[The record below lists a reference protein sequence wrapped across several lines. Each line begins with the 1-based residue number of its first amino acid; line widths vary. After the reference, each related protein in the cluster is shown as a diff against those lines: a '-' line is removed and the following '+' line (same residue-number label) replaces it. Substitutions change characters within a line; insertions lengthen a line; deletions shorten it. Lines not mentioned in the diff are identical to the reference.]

1 MRTIRIGS
9 GAGYSG
15 DRIEPAVEL
24 AEKGDIQYLVFECL
38 GERTVALAQQ
48 ARMKNPDSGYDPLL
62 EERMRAVLPVCASQG
77 IRIVTNMGAANP
89 LAAARKTAEIARSL
103 GLSSLKIAAIVGDD
117 VLDACKERDLPIME
131 FDGTIK
137 QLGNRL
143 LSANAYLGA
152 EPIAEA
158 LSAGADIV
166 ITGRASDPALFLAPM
181 IHAFGWA
188 MDDWNLLGQGTV
200 AGHLLECAGQ
210 ITGGYFADPGY
221 KDIPDLARLGF
232 PIGEVGEDGG
242 LVITKVKGSGGAV
255 TAQTCKEQLLYEVH
269 DPTQY
274 IQPDV
279 VADFSQVKVEEIAP
293 NRVRVSGGRGT
304 KRTGTLKVSV
314 GYVDSYIGEGQISYA
329 GPGALARGRL
339 ALEIVR
345 ERLKLTGVAAS
356 ELWFELIGVDSLHGA
371 NLAAKANEPYEVRV
385 RVTGRT
391 ENLREAV
398 RIGNEVE
405 TLYTNGPA
413 AGGGAVGVERFDLV
427 ADSDSFAQIF
437 GAAGDAHADL
447 VRLAGARGDL
457 SPVQRVDADQL
468 EPPVAGGDAGEF
480 QPLAND
486 FQRQPPPRQCAGAG
500 IGNLALA
507 DIAVDVANRDLQR
520 AGTFCSPSAAD
531 PHAVRRDLL
540 DLHLRKIRD
549 HVGLDILRG
558 IVHLVEQLLLAG
570 LRRHRAAGAFD
581 LGDDQAA
588 VFADFADRK
597 AEPREI
603 GNVLVAGV
611 GEVAAGDLAGAFKQ
625 MSGDGA
631 LPQQVPVIHRP
642 AEGVNHR
649 RQKQRGIGGAP
660 GDHDI
665 GAAGERLRDRLGAE
679 IGIGRQ

>member
-1 MRTIRIGS
+1 MRTIRVGS

-48 ARMKNPDSGYDPLL
+48 ARMKDPDSGYDPLL
-62 EERMRAVLPVCASQG
+62 EERMRAVLPTCAAKG
-77 IRIVTNMGAANP
+77 IKIVTNMGAANP
-89 LAAARKTAEIARSL
+89 AAAARKTAEIARSL
-103 GLSSLKIAAIVGDD
+103 GLVSLKIAAIIGDD
-117 VLDACKERDLPIME
+117 VLDACKDGDLPIME
-131 FDGTIK
+131 FDGTIR

-152 EPIAEA
+152 QPMAEA
-158 LSAGADIV
+158 LTGGADIV

-232 PIGEVGEDGG
+232 PIGEVGEDGS
-242 LVITKVKGSGGAV
+242 LMITKVEGSGGAV
-255 TAQTCKEQLLYEVH
+255 TVQTCKEQLLYEVH

-279 VADFSQVKVEEIAP
+279 VADFSQVKVEELARD
-293 NRVRVSGGRGT
+293 RVRVHGGRGS

-356 ELWFELIGVDSLHGA
+356 ELRFDLIGVDSLHGA
-371 NLAAKANEPYEVRV
+371 GLSAHANEPYEVRM
-385 RVTGRT
+385 RVAGRT
-391 ENLREAV
+391 ENLREAI

-413 AGGGAVGVERFDLV
+413 AGGGVFKSARDVVAVASV
-427 ADSDSFAQIF
+427 
-437 GAAGDAHADL
+437 
-447 VRLAGARGDL
+447 
-457 SPVQRVDADQL
+457 
-468 EPPVAGGDAGEF
+468 
-480 QPLAND
+480 
-486 FQRQPPPRQCAGAG
+486 
-500 IGNLALA
+500 
-507 DIAVDVANRDLQR
+507 
-520 AGTFCSPSAAD
+520 
-531 PHAVRRDLL
+531 LL
-540 DLHLRKIRD
+540 
-549 HVGLDILRG
+549 
-558 IVHLVEQLLLAG
+558 
-570 LRRHRAAGAFD
+570 
-581 LGDDQAA
+581 
-588 VFADFADRK
+588 
-597 AEPREI
+597 PRELAKPR
-603 GNVLVAGV
+603 VQFV
-611 GEVAAGDLAGAFKQ
+611 GA
-625 MSGDGA
+625 
-631 LPQQVPVIHRP
+631 
-642 AEGVNHR
+642 
-649 RQKQRGIGGAP
+649 
-660 GDHDI
+660 
-665 GAAGERLRDRLGAE
+665 
-679 IGIGRQ
+679 